1 MCFFLLDFSC
11 RCDEKKL
18 DLIVLV
24 EQTASP
30 RFFKKLKAGLI
41 QFVQLISMMDYDF
54 RMALVS
60 YQVNGVARVIESFTR
75 DVVKMKSCVE
85 HLNRDYPYYGESQC
99 GLAHGLQLVVG
110 LSDNVEVDD
119 DWKCR
124 KDANKICILL
134 RKYGQLYLSRHF
146 WDWHKVSV

>member
-1 MCFFLLDFSC
+1 M
-11 RCDEKKL
+11 
-18 DLIVLV
+18 

-41 QFVQLISMMDYDF
+41 QFVQLISVMDYDF

-60 YQVNGVARVIESFTR
+60 YQENGVAHVIESFTR
-75 DVVKMKSCVE
+75 DVAKMKSCVE
-85 HLNRDYPYYGESQC
+85 HLKRQDPSSRESHC

-110 LSDNVEVDD
+110 LSDKVEVDD

-134 RKYGQLYLSRHF
+134 RKYSQLSLSWTLLGLALSFCLR
-146 WDWHKVSV
+146 VMSIL